1 METFKDVVILS
12 GVRTPIGDFGGALR
26 NEPPTRLGALVA
38 AEAIGRAGIAPDQVG
53 HAVFGSVIH
62 TEPRDAYLAR
72 VAAVEA
78 GVPVTAPAMTVN
90 RLCGSGLQA
99 IVSAAQMI
107 RLGEVETALAGGAE
121 CMSRAGYLLPAARWG
136 QRLGDAA
143 ALDMLLGALNDPF
156 GHGHMGITAENVAR
170 RHGIDRATQ
179 DRLAAESHRRA
190 AVAIAEGRFRGQ
202 ILPIEVQDGKRS
214 RSFDTDEHVR
224 AETTVESLAGLRPA
238 FLKDGS
244 VTAGNASGINDGAAA
259 LVLMEA
265 AAAARQGL
273 TPLARVVAY
282 AHAGVEPSEMG
293 IGPVPAVRRVLER
306 AGLSVSRP
314 RRDRIQRGLRR
325 AGLRRRRRA
334 RPAAGAHQPE
344 WRRHRARPSGR
355 RLRRDYRGEADPRAA
370 PHPRPLRPGHHVHRR
385 RPGHRPG
392 GRTALTATGRS
403 TQPSPI

>member
-53 HAVFGSVIH
+53 HAVFGSVVH

-99 IVSAAQMI
+99 IVSAVQMI

-190 AVAIAEGRFRGQ
+190 AVATAEGRFRDQ

-273 TPLARVVAY
+273 APLARVVAY

-306 AGLSVSRP
+306 AGLSADDLDVIESNEAFAAQACAVAAELGLPPERTNP
-314 RRDRIQRGLRR
+314 NGGAIALGHPVGASGAVIAVKLIHELHRIRGRY
-325 AGLRRRRRA
+325 GLA
-334 RPAAGAHQPE
+334 TMCIGGGQGIALVVE
-344 WRRHRARPSGR
+344 
-355 RLRRDYRGEADPRAA
+355 RL
-370 PHPRPLRPGHHVHRR
+370 
-385 RPGHRPG
+385 
-392 GRTALTATGRS
+392 
-403 TQPSPI
+403 